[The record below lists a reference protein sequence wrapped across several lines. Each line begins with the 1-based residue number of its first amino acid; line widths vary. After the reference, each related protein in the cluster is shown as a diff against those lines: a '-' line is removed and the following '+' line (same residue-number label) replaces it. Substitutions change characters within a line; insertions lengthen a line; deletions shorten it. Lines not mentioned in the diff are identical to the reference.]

1 LILKIVV
8 VTESSTV
15 EKNKDVIAAL
25 DGFGHEI
32 INIGMKK
39 LENEPSL
46 SYIETSFIGAMMLEL
61 GVADFV
67 VGGCGTGQGFF
78 NGIVQFPGVSCGLIQ
93 DPTDAWLFAQINGGN
108 SISLALNKGYGWA
121 GDVNLKFVFEKLFSV
136 EFGCGYPE
144 PRREIQKNAREK
156 LKKLSID
163 VHYPIKEILE
173 KIDITIIKNS
183 LNYPGVIELIEN
195 VADSEVKN
203 TLLNRYKNN

>member
-1 LILKIVV
+1 MKIVV

-144 PRREIQKNAREK
+144 LRREIQKNAREK

-183 LNYPGVIELIEN
+183 LNYPGVLELIEN
-195 VADSEVKN
+195 AADSEVKN

>member
-1 LILKIVV
+1 LKIVV

-144 PRREIQKNAREK
+144 LRREIQKNAREK

-183 LNYPGVIELIEN
+183 LNYPGVLELIEN
-195 VADSEVKN
+195 AADSEVKN